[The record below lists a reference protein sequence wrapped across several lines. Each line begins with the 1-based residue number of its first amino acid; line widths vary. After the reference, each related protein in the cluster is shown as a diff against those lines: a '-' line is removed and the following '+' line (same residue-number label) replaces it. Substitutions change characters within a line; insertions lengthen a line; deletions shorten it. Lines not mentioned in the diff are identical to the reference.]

1 MNHHI
6 HPGQTLRRGLAF
18 QRIPMESR
26 ERLPAPD
33 IHRMPR
39 TPEAFHHTPPNESI
53 PARNNTLHRDSIV
66 IRNSIFE

>member
-1 MNHHI
+1 
-6 HPGQTLRRGLAF
+6 
-18 QRIPMESR
+18 MESR